1 MTKLIKD
8 MTPSERTSIIEL
20 IKREV
25 IPAIGCTEPIAVAL
39 CVAKATEILGCK
51 PHRIE
56 AHLSANILKN
66 AMGVG
71 IPGTGMIGL
80 PIAIALGA
88 LIGKS
93 EYGLEVLK
101 ECTPDA
107 VEAGKRMIADEAIS
121 IKLKEDITEKLYIEI
136 TAFGAST
143 TTATTTAASGATT
156 AASSATTTT
165 TGATTTAAS
174 GATIASSCP
183 QTATAIIA
191 GGHTNFIYLSH
202 NGEVLLDAPLKSTA
216 EQNGNK
222 TALTLKKVY
231 DFATTAPLEE
241 IEFILESQRL
251 NKAAAETSFKGRY
264 GHQLGRTLKES
275 TREMSILGNN
285 TFSKILS
292 YTTAAC
298 DARMA
303 GVMVPVMSNS
313 GSGNQGITAT
323 LPITI
328 YAEENNKSREE
339 LIRALTLSHLTVIYI
354 KQSLGRL
361 SALCGCVVAATG
373 SSCGIT
379 YLMGGGY
386 NQISFAVQNMIA
398 TLTGMVCD
406 GAKPSCSLKIASG
419 VSTSL
424 LSAILAME
432 EKCVSSVEGIID
444 NDVDKS
450 ILNLTRIGS
459 ESMNETDH
467 AVLDIMT
474 HKGC

>member
-8 MTPSERTSIIEL
+8 MTPSERASIIAL
-20 IKREV
+20 IKQEV

-121 IKLKEDITEKLYIEI
+121 IKLKEGITEKLYIEI
-136 TAFGAST
+136 TAFGA
-143 TTATTTAASGATT
+143 TTAASGAT
-156 AASSATTTT
+156 
-165 TGATTTAAS
+165 
-174 GATIASSCP
+174 
-183 QTATAIIA
+183 TATAIIA

-222 TALTLKKVY
+222 TSLTLKKVY

>member
-1 MTKLIKD
+1 

-121 IKLKEDITEKLYIEI
+121 IKLKEGITEKLYIEI
-136 TAFGAST
+136 TASA
-143 TTATTTAASGATT
+143 ATTAASGATT
-156 AASSATTTT
+156 AASGATT
-165 TGATTTAAS
+165 ASAATTAAS
-174 GATIASSCP
+174 CT

-241 IEFILESQRL
+241 IEFILEAQRL

-467 AVLDIMT
+467 TVLDIMT

>member
-8 MTPSERTSIIEL
+8 MTPSERASIIAL
-20 IKREV
+20 IKQEV

-136 TAFGAST
+136 TAFGA
-143 TTATTTAASGATT
+143 TTAASGATT
-156 AASSATTTT
+156 AASGATT
-165 TGATTTAAS
+165 ASAATTAAS
-174 GATIASSCP
+174 CT

-241 IEFILESQRL
+241 IEFILEAQRL

-467 AVLDIMT
+467 TVLDIMT

>member
-1 MTKLIKD
+1 

-121 IKLKEDITEKLYIEI
+121 IKLKEGITEKLYIEI
-136 TAFGAST
+136 TASA
-143 TTATTTAASGATT
+143 ATAASGATT
-156 AASSATTTT
+156 
-165 TGATTTAAS
+165 
-174 GATIASSCP
+174 ASSCP

-241 IEFILESQRL
+241 IEFILEAQRL

-432 EKCVSSVEGIID
+432 EQCVSSVEGIID

>member
-1 MTKLIKD
+1 

-136 TAFGAST
+136 TASAATTGASS
-143 TTATTTAASGATT
+143 AT
-156 AASSATTTT
+156 AASSATTT
-165 TGATTTAAS
+165 AS
-174 GATIASSCP
+174 GATTASSCP

-241 IEFILESQRL
+241 IEFILEAQRL

-467 AVLDIMT
+467 TVLDIMT

>member
-8 MTPSERTSIIEL
+8 MTPSERTSIIAL
-20 IKREV
+20 IKQEV

-121 IKLKEDITEKLYIEI
+121 IKLKEGITEKLYIEI
-136 TAFGAST
+136 TASAA
-143 TTATTTAASGATT
+143 TTATT
-156 AASSATTTT
+156 
-165 TGATTTAAS
+165 
-174 GATIASSCP
+174 ASSCP

-231 DFATTAPLEE
+231 DFATTAPLDE

-432 EKCVSSVEGIID
+432 EQCVSSVEGIID

>member
-121 IKLKEDITEKLYIEI
+121 IKLKEGITEKLYIEI
-136 TAFGAST
+136 TAFGA
-143 TTATTTAASGATT
+143 TTAASGATT
-156 AASSATTTT
+156 A
-165 TGATTTAAS
+165 S
-174 GATIASSCP
+174 GATSASSCP

-241 IEFILESQRL
+241 IEFILEAQRL

-467 AVLDIMT
+467 TVLDIMT

>member
-8 MTPSERTSIIEL
+8 MTPSERTSIIAL
-20 IKREV
+20 IKQEV

-121 IKLKEDITEKLYIEI
+121 IKLKEGITEKLYIEI
-136 TAFGAST
+136 TASA
-143 TTATTTAASGATT
+143 ATT
-156 AASSATTTT
+156 ASSATT
-165 TGATTTAAS
+165 
-174 GATIASSCP
+174 
-183 QTATAIIA
+183 ATAILA

-241 IEFILESQRL
+241 IEFILEAQRL

-432 EKCVSSVEGIID
+432 EQCVSSLEGIID

>member
-1 MTKLIKD
+1 

-121 IKLKEDITEKLYIEI
+121 IKLKEGITEKLYIEI
-136 TAFGAST
+136 TASA
-143 TTATTTAASGATT
+143 ATT
-156 AASSATTTT
+156 AASCT
-165 TGATTTAAS
+165 
-174 GATIASSCP
+174 

>member
-1 MTKLIKD
+1 
-8 MTPSERTSIIEL
+8 MTPSERASIIAL
-20 IKREV
+20 IKQEV

-136 TAFGAST
+136 TAFGA
-143 TTATTTAASGATT
+143 TTAASGAT
-156 AASSATTTT
+156 
-165 TGATTTAAS
+165 
-174 GATIASSCP
+174 
-183 QTATAIIA
+183 TATAIIA

-241 IEFILESQRL
+241 IEFILEAQRL

-467 AVLDIMT
+467 TVLDIMT

>member
-121 IKLKEDITEKLYIEI
+121 IKLKENITEKLYIEI
-136 TAFGAST
+136 TASAA
-143 TTATTTAASGATT
+143 TTATSGATT
-156 AASSATTTT
+156 ASSA
-165 TGATTTAAS
+165 TAAS
-174 GATIASSCP
+174 GTTTTSSCT
-183 QTATAIIA
+183 QSATAIIA

-231 DFATTAPLEE
+231 DFATTAPLDE
-241 IEFILESQRL
+241 IEFILEAQRL

-467 AVLDIMT
+467 TVLDIMT

>member
-1 MTKLIKD
+1 
-8 MTPSERTSIIEL
+8 MTPSERTSIIAL
-20 IKREV
+20 IKQEV

-136 TAFGAST
+136 TAFGATST
-143 TTATTTAASGATT
+143 
-156 AASSATTTT
+156 
-165 TGATTTAAS
+165 
-174 GATIASSCP
+174 SSCT
-183 QTATAIIA
+183 QSATAIIA

-467 AVLDIMT
+467 TVLDIMT

>member
-1 MTKLIKD
+1 MAKLIKD
-8 MTPSERTSIIEL
+8 MTPSERASIIAL
-20 IKREV
+20 IKQEV

-121 IKLKEDITEKLYIEI
+121 IKLKEGITEKLYIEI
-136 TAFGAST
+136 TA
-143 TTATTTAASGATT
+143 SGATT
-156 AASSATTTT
+156 A
-165 TGATTTAAS
+165 
-174 GATIASSCP
+174 SSCT
-183 QTATAIIA
+183 QSATAIIA

-231 DFATTAPLEE
+231 DFATTAPLKE
-241 IEFILESQRL
+241 IEFILEAQRL

-467 AVLDIMT
+467 TVLDIMT

>member
-8 MTPSERTSIIEL
+8 MTPSERTSIIAL
-20 IKREV
+20 IKQEV

-107 VEAGKRMIADEAIS
+107 VEAGKRMIADDAIS
-121 IKLKEDITEKLYIEI
+121 IKLKEGITEKLYIEI
-136 TAFGAST
+136 TA
-143 TTATTTAASGATT
+143 SGATT
-156 AASSATTTT
+156 ASAATT
-165 TGATTTAAS
+165 
-174 GATIASSCP
+174 ASSCT
-183 QTATAIIA
+183 QSATAIIA

-241 IEFILESQRL
+241 IEFILEAQRL

-467 AVLDIMT
+467 TVLDIMT

>member
-8 MTPSERTSIIEL
+8 MTPSERTSIIAL
-20 IKREV
+20 IKQEV

-136 TAFGAST
+136 TASA
-143 TTATTTAASGATT
+143 ATTG
-156 AASSATTTT
+156 ASSAT
-165 TGATTTAAS
+165 
-174 GATIASSCP
+174 
-183 QTATAIIA
+183 TATAIIA

-432 EKCVSSVEGIID
+432 EQCVSSVEGIID

-467 AVLDIMT
+467 TVLDIMT

>member
-8 MTPSERTSIIEL
+8 MTPSERTSIIAL
-20 IKREV
+20 IKQEV

-136 TAFGAST
+136 TAFGAT
-143 TTATTTAASGATT
+143 TTSSGATTAASGATT
-156 AASSATTTT
+156 ASGTTT
-165 TGATTTAAS
+165 
-174 GATIASSCP
+174 ASSCP

-241 IEFILESQRL
+241 IEFILEAQRL

-432 EKCVSSVEGIID
+432 EQCVSSVEGIID

-467 AVLDIMT
+467 TVLDIMT

>member
-8 MTPSERTSIIEL
+8 MTPSERASIIAL
-20 IKREV
+20 IKQEV

-121 IKLKEDITEKLYIEI
+121 IKLKEGITEKLYIEI
-136 TAFGAST
+136 TA
-143 TTATTTAASGATT
+143 SGATT
-156 AASSATTTT
+156 A
-165 TGATTTAAS
+165 
-174 GATIASSCP
+174 SSCT
-183 QTATAIIA
+183 QSATAIIA

-231 DFATTAPLEE
+231 DFATTAPLKE
-241 IEFILESQRL
+241 IEFILEAQRL

-432 EKCVSSVEGIID
+432 EQCVSSVEGIID

-467 AVLDIMT
+467 TVLDIMT

>member
-121 IKLKEDITEKLYIEI
+121 IKLKEGITEKLYIEI
-136 TAFGAST
+136 TAFGATS
-143 TTATTTAASGATT
+143 AASGATT
-156 AASSATTTT
+156 ATS
-165 TGATTTAAS
+165 GATT
-174 GATIASSCP
+174 ASSCP

-241 IEFILESQRL
+241 IEFILEAQRL

-432 EKCVSSVEGIID
+432 EQCVSSVEGIID

-467 AVLDIMT
+467 TVLDIMT

>member
-8 MTPSERTSIIEL
+8 MTPSERTSIIAL
-20 IKREV
+20 IKQEV

-121 IKLKEDITEKLYIEI
+121 IKLKEGITEKLYIEI
-136 TAFGAST
+136 TASA
-143 TTATTTAASGATT
+143 ATT
-156 AASSATTTT
+156 ASSATTTT

-174 GATIASSCP
+174 GATTTSSGT
-183 QTATAIIA
+183 QSATAIIA

-231 DFATTAPLEE
+231 DLATTAPLEE

-467 AVLDIMT
+467 TVLDIMT